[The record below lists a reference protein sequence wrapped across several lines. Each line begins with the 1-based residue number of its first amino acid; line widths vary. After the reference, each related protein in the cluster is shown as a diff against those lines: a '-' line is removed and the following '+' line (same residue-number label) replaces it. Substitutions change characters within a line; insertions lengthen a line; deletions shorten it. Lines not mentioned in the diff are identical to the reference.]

1 MIYST
6 IQNFPNYLIYQD
18 GRVYNISRGKFLQPS
33 KLQDTGYLY
42 YTLYDGKG
50 GKKIQKIHRLIGLHF
65 IPRVEGKH
73 CLDHIDR
80 NKLNN
85 DITNLRWCTI
95 SENNR
100 NTRRTRNDV
109 SEWSNLRL
117 RRNIINKL
125 NGKMPYHCDLC
136 DRNLTRGASSNH
148 IKNSKIHQ
156 KNLEIYE
163 KNKEKYNSVINSL
176 QDVFTL
182 NKIFK
187 KVVI

>member
-1 MIYST
+1 MNYS
-6 IQNFPNYLIYQD
+6 IVQDFPNYIIYKD
-18 GRVYNISRGKFLQPS
+18 GRVFNISRQKFLQPS
-33 KLQDTGYLY
+33 KLKNTGYLY

-50 GKKIQKIHRLIGLHF
+50 GKKIQKIHRLIGQHF
-65 IPRVEGKH
+65 IPRVEGKN

-100 NTRRTRNDV
+100 NTIRTRADV
-109 SEWSNLRL
+109 VEWSNMRL

-156 KNLEIYE
+156 KKLEIYE
-163 KNKEKYNSVINSL
+163 KNKAKYDGVVNTLNDS
-176 QDVFTL
+176 FKL

-187 KVVI
+187 KVVV